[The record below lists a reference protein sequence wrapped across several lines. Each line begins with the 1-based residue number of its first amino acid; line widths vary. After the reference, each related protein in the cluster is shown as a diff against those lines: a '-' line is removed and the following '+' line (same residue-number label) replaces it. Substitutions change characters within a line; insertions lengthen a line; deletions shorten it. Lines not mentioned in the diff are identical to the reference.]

1 MAEDQ
6 VEIEGKQK
14 KTIGNTLRSEDKVT
28 DLDVLLDV
36 DVQITAVL
44 GTTMMPIGQV
54 LQLGRGAVVMLA
66 RAADQDIEIFANNRL
81 IATGE
86 VVMIDRTN
94 DGLTRDDPVGVKI
107 NNVLRLPKSLT
118 S

>member
-1 MAEDQ
+1 MADDQ
-6 VEIEGKQK
+6 VKIEEEQNQ
-14 KTIGNTLRSEDKVT
+14 TIGNNLHSEDKIT
-28 DLDVLLDV
+28 ELDVVLDV
-36 DVQITAVL
+36 NVEITAVL

-54 LQLGRGAVVMLA
+54 LQLGRGAVVMLD

-86 VVMIDRTN
+86 VVMIDRTD
-94 DGLTRDDPVGVKI
+94 DGLTRDDPVGVKV
-107 NNVLRLPKSLT
+107 NSVLRLPKSLT